1 MNKIIDVTNLKLEQD
16 IRPHNQEEKKRKKR
30 KKIKNFFV
38 LSPITIIL
46 TIFVIIIY
54 LNSFIIPHITGQPVY
69 IPTREFVLV

>member
-1 MNKIIDVTNLKLEQD
+1 MNKIIDVANSKLEQD
-16 IRPHNQEEKKRKKR
+16 IRPHNQEKKNKNKKL
-30 KKIKNFFV
+30 KNLFV